1 MKVEYITPFMSSVTK
16 VFQTMLACELTF
28 RRPYVRDAVQPSR
41 DVSGIIGLT
50 GKAKGTVVLSLER
63 EAALC
68 ATEALLGERPPAIN
82 SDVIDAIGEL
92 TNVVSGN
99 AKAQLEQLA
108 LSVSLPTVITGKSHC
123 IEFPRDIKPVVIP
136 CHCDW
141 GYVDLLVGLEERP
154 DEATEPTRR

>member
-28 RRPYVRDAVQPSR
+28 GRPYVRDGVQPSR

-50 GKAKGTVVLSLER
+50 GKARGTVVLSLER
-63 EAALC
+63 EAAIC
-68 ATEALLGERPPAIN
+68 AAEALLGERPAGIN
-82 SDVIDAIGEL
+82 SDVTDAIGEL

-136 CHCDW
+136 CHCKW
-141 GYVDLLVGLEERP
+141 GDVDLLVGLDERP
-154 DEATEPTRR
+154 SEAAESARR